1 MLRGLEIHAD
11 ARASI
16 LELGG
21 RSALKGAQDA
31 DYLTAQLEA
40 RLARYLSEALQA
52 SKDLKA
58 DYLCLAEQVE
68 RASPKAYR
76 ALGRDFVDL
85 LPELEL
91 EITVSAQLRHTN
103 DRKEM

>member
-1 MLRGLEIHAD
+1 MHAD

-21 RSALKGAQDA
+21 RSALKGTQDA
-31 DYLTAQLEA
+31 DYLTAQLES

-68 RASPKAYR
+68 RADPKAYR
-76 ALGRDFVDL
+76 ALERDFVDL

-91 EITVSAQLRHTN
+91 EITVSARLNQMS
-103 DRKEM
+103 DMM

>member
-11 ARASI
+11 ARAGV

-21 RSALKGAQDA
+21 RGALKGTQDA

-40 RLARYLSEALQA
+40 RLSQYIRDALQA

-68 RASPKAYR
+68 RADPQAFR
-76 ALGRDFVDL
+76 ALGRDFADL

-91 EITVSAQLRHTN
+91 EITVSARLSQMSDTL
-103 DRKEM
+103 